1 MSSNKTLANIVKD
14 KLTNMPEN
22 FDDKEIVNYVK
33 DSIKEAKVELKS
45 KKSSKNKNVNSDVE
59 KPKYTLS
66 AYQEFMKEHQVIF
79 KEKYP
84 ELSSKER
91 LGKIAEE
98 WNKTKNIK
106 VGNDYTDTPNVK
118 DEVDEKENKEVK
130 KDEVVETDE
139 TDEVVEKVDKVDKV
153 DAVVKKKVSKKK

>member
-1 MSSNKTLANIVKD
+1 
-14 KLTNMPEN
+14 
-22 FDDKEIVNYVK
+22 
-33 DSIKEAKVELKS
+33 
-45 KKSSKNKNVNSDVE
+45 
-59 KPKYTLS
+59 
-66 AYQEFMKEHQVIF
+66 MKEHQVIF

-106 VGNDYTDTPNVK
+106 VSNDDTDTPNVK

-139 TDEVVEKVDKVDKV
+139 ADEVVEKVDKV

>member
-59 KPKYTLS
+59 KPK
-66 AYQEFMKEHQVIF
+66 
-79 KEKYP
+79 
-84 ELSSKER
+84 
-91 LGKIAEE
+91 
-98 WNKTKNIK
+98 
-106 VGNDYTDTPNVK
+106 
-118 DEVDEKENKEVK
+118 
-130 KDEVVETDE
+130 
-139 TDEVVEKVDKVDKV
+139 
-153 DAVVKKKVSKKK
+153 